1 MKINL
6 VFDSYPIF
14 YQPYI
19 KLLVEML
26 LVNKEIDVQI
36 TSFKSNTTTNSNTLY
51 VPNYRRRKLIEIFW
65 KLLNA
70 RYRTLTYPEIL
81 WLKEKVDIIHLQH
94 SYLHPHVL
102 NLLSIDK
109 EKRPKIVI
117 TLRGADTYLKPYI
130 LERWKLFYKNYGNK
144 VDAFITV
151 SYHQKSY
158 LTKWGVPSEKIH
170 VIPISF
176 GSESKAKPK
185 KISQDKIRIISAF
198 RMTWEKNI
206 DSNIRVVKNLVDK
219 GYDVTYDIYGDGAD
233 LGQVFY
239 LIDRYNLYDSVK
251 CHGKIPNADFKNI
264 LSNYDFYLQLSIS
277 ESAGATIIEAQSKG
291 LPCIVSDS
299 DGLPEM
305 IIQNKTGFAVPYYE
319 IELAAQKIIELYT
332 NAKKYNLFSKA
343 SIEFVNSKFTVENE
357 EKLLVNLYKQLLN

>member
-1 MKINL
+1 MMNL
-6 VFDSYPIF
+6 VYVFQEYPVF

-19 KLLVEML
+19 PPI
-26 LVNKEIDVQI
+26 VNALMDRKDIN
-36 TSFKSNTTTNSNTLY
+36 FKVNVFKGNKQDYIVKIPPYHFRRIYEAFYHLIKNS
-51 VPNYRRRKLIEIFW
+51 PRKLNYLEIQS
-65 KLLNA
+65 
-70 RYRTLTYPEIL
+70 
-81 WLKEKVDIIHLQH
+81 LKQHVDILHLQD
-94 SYLHPHVL
+94 SFLHPKIIG
-102 NLLSIDK
+102 LLEI
-109 EKRPKIVI
+109 EAYKRPKIII
-117 TLRGADTYLKPYI
+117 TLRGADTYLKPYV

-151 SYHQKSY
+151 SKHQKKY
-158 LTKWGVPSEKIH
+158 LTKWGVSAEKIH

-176 GSESKAKPK
+176 GSKSNESPRKL
-185 KISQDKIRIISAF
+185 SRNKIRIISAF

-206 DSNIRVVKNLVDK
+206 DSNIRVVKNLIDN

-239 LIDRYNLYDSVK
+239 LIDRYNLNDSVK
-251 CHGKIPNADFKNI
+251 CHGKIPNEEFKSI
-264 LSNYDFYLQLSIS
+264 LPKYDFYLQLSIS
-277 ESAGATIIEAQSKG
+277 ESAGATIIEAQSYG

-305 IIQNKTGFAVPYYE
+305 IIQNETGFAVPYYE

-332 NAKKYNLFSKA
+332 NEKKYNLFSKA
-343 SIEFVNSKFTVENE
+343 SIQFVNSKFTVENE